1 MARSTEETGYAS
13 RRVIQAERK
22 MTEWRQ
28 TSAIHADAAGI
39 YSVHAGN
46 PLAMLKTEAL
56 AELTPRAFDSACSA
70 LNALVVGRREQI
82 ALLRQRQAEMVAAEA
97 QHAQRLNVR
106 DERQDAVE
114 AAAKRREQADAD
126 VEHEGQNLLL
136 AWDSHFATLKQLQV
150 SSDDSIA
157 ALTAL
162 TDWVVAIHGD
172 NPAQHILRAAQQQAS
187 LNLAQR
193 RVALED
199 ECQALETERKA
210 LEDERG
216 RLEAGID
223 TAPPLPH
230 TRDANARNARD
241 GAPLWQLVDFRAAVT
256 APQRAGLEAALEG
269 AGLLDAWV
277 SPDGRLQTGGGVVL
291 HDTQVLERLPH
302 SISLGGWLQAAV
314 PANSTVPAN
323 IVERVLSSIT
333 CADDDLVDSETWVA
347 LDGRFRLGGLAGA
360 WTKPAAAHIG
370 YAARTAA
377 RTRRLAEIAER
388 LISLDNELVAAQA
401 MAEQLAHDQN
411 QAAEEWRLA
420 PTDETLRNAHL
431 AAVAAAREVQL
442 TRERLAEA
450 DIQYREAEQT
460 MQMVREQLT
469 VDATDLRLPKSAA
482 ELPGIEAELN
492 RYHDTQVRLTHAIHE
507 LRLALLDLQR
517 QHAREAEVRNDMEKH
532 EEQLGAARIDVEEA
546 SSRLEVLRE
555 MVGAKV
561 EELER
566 KLTDARAAVEA
577 SDDVLKIAR
586 SAMSA
591 AGEARAVAAEQARTA
606 NVTFEQRSDARA
618 QAVSRFQQFAA
629 AGLFSAAL
637 PHTDLPD
644 MGSPWTIDP
653 ALTMARRAE
662 QVLSGLKDDDEAW
675 TRVQR
680 QIGEDLTE
688 LQRSLSALG
697 HQALA
702 EQSDWRLIVHV
713 VYQNRPERP
722 NRLAG
727 RLAEEIAQR
736 RNWDP
741 SNYFPAARMPM
752 LWVNGDQD
760 GHFSVDITSRSH
772 EAVNARPY
780 GPTCPWRADTAV
792 PRRSLPRRGR

>member
-1 MARSTEETGYAS
+1 MVDPRG
-13 RRVIQAERK
+13 RRV
-22 MTEWRQ
+22 
-28 TSAIHADAAGI
+28 
-39 YSVHAGN
+39 
-46 PLAMLKTEAL
+46 
-56 AELTPRAFDSACSA
+56 
-70 LNALVVGRREQI
+70 
-82 ALLRQRQAEMVAAEA
+82 
-97 QHAQRLNVR
+97 
-106 DERQDAVE
+106 
-114 AAAKRREQADAD
+114 
-126 VEHEGQNLLL
+126 
-136 AWDSHFATLKQLQV
+136 
-150 SSDDSIA
+150 
-157 ALTAL
+157 
-162 TDWVVAIHGD
+162 
-172 NPAQHILRAAQQQAS
+172 
-187 LNLAQR
+187 
-193 RVALED
+193 
-199 ECQALETERKA
+199 
-210 LEDERG
+210 
-216 RLEAGID
+216 
-223 TAPPLPH
+223 
-230 TRDANARNARD
+230 
-241 GAPLWQLVDFRAAVT
+241 
-256 APQRAGLEAALEG
+256 
-269 AGLLDAWV
+269 
-277 SPDGRLQTGGGVVL
+277 
-291 HDTQVLERLPH
+291 
-302 SISLGGWLQAAV
+302 
-314 PANSTVPAN
+314 
-323 IVERVLSSIT
+323 
-333 CADDDLVDSETWVA
+333 
-347 LDGRFRLGGLAGA
+347 GGLAGA

-662 QVLSGLKDDDEAW
+662 QALSGLKDDDEAW

-702 EQSDWRLIVHV
+702 EH
-713 VYQNRPERP
+713 
-722 NRLAG
+722 
-727 RLAEEIAQR
+727 
-736 RNWDP
+736 
-741 SNYFPAARMPM
+741 
-752 LWVNGDQD
+752 
-760 GHFSVDITSRSH
+760 RS
-772 EAVNARPY
+772 
-780 GPTCPWRADTAV
+780 G
-792 PRRSLPRRGR
+792 LK